1 MFVSLKANKKRLVA
15 FVVLVAVVI
24 GACLLLNLKGGD
36 TETKEYYGATN
47 EERVAF
53 LQGFGW
59 EVSNEPMETREVMI
73 PESFSDV
80 YIKYNDM
87 QKQQDFDLK
96 PYAGFI
102 CMQYKYQI
110 LNYPDEREVFA
121 TLLVYDDQILGG
133 DLACSEVDGFM
144 HGFASDS
151 VRYGEKANKSN
162 DKKAPDENAV
172 ENQNNANG
180 SKPNENGSN
189 RNKPN
194 ENNAG
199 ENANKPNENNAGEN
213 QENAGGNSEE
223 NNQAENNAAE
233 TDGEVYYE
241 EEYAE
246 ETDGDIYYE
255 DEYAEETDGD
265 IYDEDGYPTD

>member
-24 GACLLLNLKGGD
+24 GACLLLNLKGKD
-36 TETKEYYGATN
+36 APVQEYYGATN

-59 EVSNEPMETREVMI
+59 EVSGEPIETREVMI

-87 QKQQDFDLK
+87 QKTQGFDLK

-110 LNYPDEREVFA
+110 LNYPDERGVFA

-162 DKKAPDENAV
+162 DKNNVPEENANENKNNAAENNAN
-172 ENQNNANG
+172 ENQNNV
-180 SKPNENGSN
+180 
-189 RNKPN
+189 N
-194 ENNAG
+194 ENNSG
-199 ENANKPNENNAGEN
+199 ENANKPGEN
-213 QENAGGNSEE
+213 QENAKENQENTGENGYEE

-241 EEYAE
+241 EDADETDAE
-246 ETDGDIYYE
+246 VYYDDDAAETDGE
-255 DEYAEETDGD
+255 
-265 IYDEDGYPTD
+265 IYDEDGFPTD